1 MSTATTRKNRN
12 AGKNPKPRRG
22 PEPLPAR
29 PRGAARREALLEAVL
44 TIVADVGADAVTHRR
59 VAEVAALPL
68 ASTTYW
74 FDSKEHLL
82 TAALELAAE
91 RDMARLRE
99 FLAERLDA
107 AADPKGADTPG
118 ADHPKG
124 ADTPGEDHPQGADT
138 PDADPPGADPLGL
151 AVAAILDPLDESPQ
165 ANRGSLVATYAL
177 LLEAAR
183 RPALRAV
190 ARRWTAAYLDALG
203 RLLGLA
209 GSRQPEADAE
219 LLLGAADGLLIEQL
233 AAGTTADLAP
243 RLRRLAEALVAAP

>member
-1 MSTATTRKNRN
+1 MSTTAARKPTKR
-12 AGKNPKPRRG
+12 KP
-22 PEPLPAR
+22 PR
-29 PRGAARREALLEAVL
+29 PRGPARREALLQAVL
-44 TIVADVGADAVTHRR
+44 KIVADVGADAVTHRR
-59 VAEVAALPL
+59 VAEVAGLPL

-91 RDMARLRE
+91 RDMARLQE
-99 FLAERLDA
+99 FLAEGLDSA
-107 AADPKGADTPG
+107 
-118 ADHPKG
+118 
-124 ADTPGEDHPQGADT
+124 
-138 PDADPPGADPLGL
+138 ADPLGL
-151 AVAAILDPLDESPQ
+151 AVAAILDPLDESQQ
-165 ANRGSLVATYAL
+165 ASRGSLVATYAL

-203 RLLGLA
+203 HLLGLA
-209 GSRQPEADAE
+209 GSRRPKADAE